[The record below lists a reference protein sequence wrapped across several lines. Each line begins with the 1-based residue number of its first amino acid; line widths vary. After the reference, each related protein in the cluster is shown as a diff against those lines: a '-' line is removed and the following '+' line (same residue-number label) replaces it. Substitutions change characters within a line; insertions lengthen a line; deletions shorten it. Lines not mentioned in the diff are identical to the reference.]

1 MHLTNMSDTTKTA
14 ALFSSIPDVVTRFG
28 NKLQFGENGNTEY
41 SWSSYFQEKI
51 VQVSFQI
58 TRTHDPT
65 QLITIG
71 KKYNELLCEA
81 FLSNNIDTITRQNYI
96 SLIYRMMLHTRDIID
111 GKGEYTIFYIL
122 LSEWVHLAERLKTV
136 HPVEKCK
143 KMHENKIICIEK
155 LIEQAVDSLVY
166 LDGHNHPYG
175 SWKDMKYFL
184 NYLRSRRDISHSV
197 TELPVFKYIIKIIVE
212 QLAKDATGAKAPTLL
227 AKWLPREKSKKFGWI
242 AKHIACKYYSHW
254 LINNGDAVTLK
265 DDRKIIL
272 SNKYSER
279 KCLTHY
285 RQLIAS
291 INRTLNTVQIYQCG
305 NMWRNID
312 FDNTVTSIT
321 MSRQKE
327 AFQYR
332 NKIGNILGDDT
343 DRLICKANYESYIK
357 KCMEGKAHIKG
368 KRTSIIDLVR
378 DALEIVDMELR
389 MKRFDNN
396 ITEDDV
402 HKTTKETINLQWKE
416 GDRELKELE
425 NFIPLIDT
433 SGSMEGEPLLAA
445 LGLGCRI
452 AEHSKLG
459 KRAIT
464 FSATPKWINLE
475 DCETLIEKVERL
487 ATHNDWGM
495 NTDIVAAMKLLLD
508 ACLEKEMTPDETSNL
523 TLVILS
529 DMQIDHADKNSNTMH
544 SVIEDM
550 FYEGGLRSKYATPFK
565 MPHIVYWNLRSTTGF
580 PVLSFINNV
589 STLSGFSPIVL
600 NALME
605 KGHSGLK
612 ECTPWEMFKI
622 QLANKRYAWINESLD
637 KMDMFAADVMLKEE
651 AENIQVEN
659 TEVKKGWWW

>member
-1 MHLTNMSDTTKTA
+1 MSDTTETA

-51 VQVSFQI
+51 VQVYFQI
-58 TRTHDPT
+58 TRTNDPT
-65 QLITIG
+65 QQITIG

-81 FLSNNIDTITRQNYI
+81 FLNNNIDTITRQNYI
-96 SLIYRMMLHTRDIID
+96 SLIYRMMLHTRDIVC
-111 GKGEYTIFYIL
+111 GKGEYSIFYIL
-122 LSEWVHLAERLKTV
+122 LSEWVHLAERLKTIN
-136 HPVEKCK
+136 PVEKCK
-143 KMHENKIICIEK
+143 KMHENRIVCIEK
-155 LIEQAVDSLVY
+155 LINDAVDSLVY
-166 LDGHNHPYG
+166 LEGHDHPYG

-184 NYLRSRRDISHSV
+184 NYLRSRRDISRSV
-197 TELPVFKYIIKIIVE
+197 VELPVFKHIIEIIVK
-212 QLAKDATGAKAPTLL
+212 QLAKDATGVNHPTLL

-242 AKHIACKYYSHW
+242 AKHIACNYYSHW
-254 LINNGDAVTLK
+254 LINNGDSVTLK

-272 SNKYSER
+272 SNKFSER

-305 NMWRNID
+305 NMWRNINFED
-312 FDNTVTSIT
+312 SVTSIT

-332 NKIGNILGDDT
+332 NKMGNILGNDT
-343 DRLICKANYESYIK
+343 DRLICKSNYQSYVK
-357 KCMEGKAHIKG
+357 KCMEGKVHIKG
-368 KRTSIIDLVR
+368 KRTGVIDLVR

-389 MKRFDNN
+389 MKRFDK
-396 ITEDDV
+396 IIADDDV
-402 HKTTKETINLQWKE
+402 HKTMKDTINLQWKE
-416 GDRELKELE
+416 GGRNLKNLE

-452 AEHSKLG
+452 AEKSKLG

-464 FSATPKWINLE
+464 FSATPKWVNLE
-475 DCETLIEKVERL
+475 DCDTLIEKVERL
-487 ATHNDWGM
+487 STHKDWGM
-495 NTDIVAAMKLLLD
+495 NTDIVLAMKLLLD
-508 ACLEKEMTPDETSNL
+508 ACIEEDMTPDDVSKL

-544 SVIEDM
+544 SIIEDM
-550 FYEGGLRSKYATPFK
+550 FYEGGLRSRFATPFK
-565 MPHIVYWNLRSTTGF
+565 MPDIVYWNLRSTTGF

-589 STLSGFSPIVL
+589 ITLSGFSPIIL
-600 NALME
+600 NSLME
-605 KGHSGLK
+605 KGRKGLND
-612 ECTPWEMFKI
+612 CTPWEMFKI
-622 QLANKRYAWINESLD
+622 QLSDKRYEWINESLD
-637 KMDMFAADVMLKEE
+637 KMDLFVGDVMVKEE
-651 AENIQVEN
+651 AENIQVES